1 MASLSLLGLILIGL
15 GVIISIAVI
24 IVVVIAICS
33 NNKSSNSQ
41 AAYQAYTPPQPVPQ
55 ENAGEAMHENPCEEA
70 DEAPCEAPE
79 KTTLAE
85 AIKNHRI
92 RCGMTQEQVAEA
104 MEVSRQA
111 VSKWETGAAEP
122 STSNLLALA
131 KLFGIS
137 AAELLEG
144 IE

>member
-1 MASLSLLGLILIGL
+1 MASISFFGLILLGL
-15 GVIISIAVI
+15 GVIISII
-24 IVVVIAICS
+24 IVVVVVIAVCAG
-33 NNKSSNSQ
+33 NKSRNTQ
-41 AAYQAYTPPQPVPQ
+41 AAYQEYTPPQPVPAPQ
-55 ENAGEAMHENPCEEA
+55 ETSYEPQSE
-70 DEAPCEAPE
+70 PE